1 MLDPPATLYSACRM
15 ARASA
20 KRCTRRGG
28 GDAQAQAGRGP
39 EGTVRRRP
47 PGGWRQHSV
56 GSEFEFRV
64 EALEE
69 GGQII
74 RDHDAQPDSTLERI
88 VWTKEE
94 ELSYLKERIPLQ
106 VVQKSLLAA
115 PSPRSFTDALLNSA
129 RSPALIAEVKK
140 ASPSKGVFQADY
152 NPVATAEAYE
162 QGGAACCSVLTDSR
176 HFHGSFEHLLA
187 IRSAGVSCPLLC
199 KDFVLEAYQLAYAR
213 SKGADAALLIASV
226 LPTSDLDYLNRSA
239 HKLGLQTLLE
249 VHSLEEM
256 DRALSI
262 STPPDMLGINNRDLS
277 DFSVSLSNTSELLK
291 DGRMERIRENGS
303 MVVAE
308 SGIATNE
315 DVLVLQQAD
324 VDAILVGERLTR
336 HSRSA
341 SGEIAELY
349 GDCMQESES
358 IAATTGR
365 DAG

>member
-1 MLDPPATLYSACRM
+1 
-15 ARASA
+15 
-20 KRCTRRGG
+20 
-28 GDAQAQAGRGP
+28 
-39 EGTVRRRP
+39 
-47 PGGWRQHSV
+47 
-56 GSEFEFRV
+56 
-64 EALEE
+64 
-69 GGQII
+69 
-74 RDHDAQPDSTLERI
+74 
-88 VWTKEE
+88 
-94 ELSYLKERIPLQ
+94 
-106 VVQKSLLAA
+106 
-115 PSPRSFTDALLNSA
+115 
-129 RSPALIAEVKK
+129 
-140 ASPSKGVFQADY
+140 
-152 NPVATAEAYE
+152 
-162 QGGAACCSVLTDSR
+162 
-176 HFHGSFEHLLA
+176 
-187 IRSAGVSCPLLC
+187 
-199 KDFVLEAYQLAYAR
+199 
-213 SKGADAALLIASV
+213 
-226 LPTSDLDYLNRSA
+226 
-239 HKLGLQTLLE
+239 LLE

-315 DVLVLQQAD
+315 DVLVLQQAG